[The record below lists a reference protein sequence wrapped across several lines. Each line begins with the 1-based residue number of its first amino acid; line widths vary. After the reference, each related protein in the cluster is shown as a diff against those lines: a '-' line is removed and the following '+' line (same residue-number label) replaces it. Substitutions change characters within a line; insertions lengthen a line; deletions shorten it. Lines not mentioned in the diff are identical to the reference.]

1 LLDCI
6 NFLREAGAS
15 VTFIAVRA
23 TGSLHSRYTR
33 HLQQLG
39 VAVYALPTDPIDQ
52 ILISSNFDLALL
64 TFWPVAER
72 VMPLFRRYSPSSRL
86 VLDSIDM
93 HFLRDARRSV
103 QITGSALPKFDS
115 DYGEQFV
122 GELNAYA
129 DADLVLTVSDKETGM
144 LEEYLGATTPIR
156 SIPLCEE
163 IKLSRVAVKKRRGIL
178 FIGSSFHAP
187 NTQAVQFLCQ
197 EIVPRVDQKLIERHP
212 VLIVGDGMNNTDLG
226 EPGDAEIRP
235 VGWVPSVVP
244 YLQHARLSIL
254 PLLYG
259 AGTKGKLIQALMA
272 GTPTVS
278 TRIGIEGFGLTSGEH
293 VLVADDA
300 EGLAS
305 AVSELLT
312 NDDECERLIK
322 SGREWVLEHHSRAVT
337 KRAFLDA
344 MQTALSLDPKPE
356 RVTEDPA
363 LFEERMTY
371 QEMQRFRDRLSTA
384 LSDIMAPDGAV
395 AVITGG
401 STELLR
407 LGSFTAWRYPSLE
420 ADSAVPAFTESIDAA
435 RVDLENLKNHG
446 ATFLVVPAP
455 CMGWLGERP
464 VLREYLDCTYPMA
477 LEEPT
482 LGIVYSLRPPR
493 AAARP
498 PSAEQVVEP
507 EPAEPQL
514 AGSSG
519 EARVEERQRESAPGS
534 DVRLIAFYLPQF
546 HPIPEND
553 RWWGAGFTEWTNV
566 VRAQPLFPDHY
577 QPHIPSDLGFYDL
590 RLAELREAQAD
601 LASSHGIHGFC
612 YYHYWFE
619 GQRLLERPFDE
630 VLASNK
636 PDFPFCLCW
645 ANEPWSRRWDGRPH
659 DVLQPQSYSKED
671 DVEHIRWLLPAL
683 LDPRA
688 ITIDGKPLLIIYQ
701 ARDLPDPARTVDI
714 WREEADRAGL
724 PGLYLM
730 SIETGWDAGWDAT
743 EVGLD
748 AKVLFQPQFSMLF
761 EQPLLDVGPETTRV
775 YDYGEAW
782 RSLANPEPVSYR
794 RYETVCARWDNSPR
808 TGEDSVVLHNSTPAA
823 YQEWL
828 TTAISRVIDQP
839 EQNRLVFLNAW
850 NEWGEGCHLEPD
862 LLHGRGYL
870 EATKQALLAADPAP
884 AT

>member
-1 LLDCI
+1 
-6 NFLREAGAS
+6 
-15 VTFIAVRA
+15 
-23 TGSLHSRYTR
+23 
-33 HLQQLG
+33 
-39 VAVYALPTDPIDQ
+39 
-52 ILISSNFDLALL
+52 
-64 TFWPVAER
+64 
-72 VMPLFRRYSPSSRL
+72 
-86 VLDSIDM
+86 
-93 HFLRDARRSV
+93 
-103 QITGSALPKFDS
+103 
-115 DYGEQFV
+115 
-122 GELNAYA
+122 
-129 DADLVLTVSDKETGM
+129 
-144 LEEYLGATTPIR
+144 
-156 SIPLCEE
+156 
-163 IKLSRVAVKKRRGIL
+163 
-178 FIGSSFHAP
+178 
-187 NTQAVQFLCQ
+187 
-197 EIVPRVDQKLIERHP
+197 
-212 VLIVGDGMNNTDLG
+212 
-226 EPGDAEIRP
+226 
-235 VGWVPSVVP
+235 
-244 YLQHARLSIL
+244 
-254 PLLYG
+254 
-259 AGTKGKLIQALMA
+259 
-272 GTPTVS
+272 
-278 TRIGIEGFGLTSGEH
+278 
-293 VLVADDA
+293 
-300 EGLAS
+300 
-305 AVSELLT
+305 
-312 NDDECERLIK
+312 
-322 SGREWVLEHHSRAVT
+322 
-337 KRAFLDA
+337 
-344 MQTALSLDPKPE
+344 
-356 RVTEDPA
+356 
-363 LFEERMTY
+363 
-371 QEMQRFRDRLSTA
+371 
-384 LSDIMAPDGAV
+384 
-395 AVITGG
+395 
-401 STELLR
+401 
-407 LGSFTAWRYPSLE
+407 
-420 ADSAVPAFTESIDAA
+420 
-435 RVDLENLKNHG
+435 VDLENLKNHG
-446 ATFLVVPAP
+446 AAFLVVPAP

-464 VLREYLDCTYPMA
+464 ALREYLDCTYPMA

-493 AAARP
+493 AATK
-498 PSAEQVVEP
+498 PSSPEQVVEP
-507 EPAEPQL
+507 EPAGPQM

-519 EARVEERQRESAPGS
+519 EPRVNERPRESAPGS
-534 DVRLIAFYLPQF
+534 GVRLIAFYLPQF

-590 RLAELREAQAD
+590 RLAELREAQVD

-688 ITIDGKPLLIIYQ
+688 ITIDGRPLLIIYQ
-701 ARDLPDPARTVDI
+701 ARDLPDPARTVNI

-761 EQPLLDVGPETTRV
+761 EQPLLDLGPETTRV
-775 YDYGEAW
+775 YDYGEVW

-862 LLHGRGYL
+862 LLYGRGYL